1 MEYYTD
7 MFAAIKYEVGCA
19 KPALIRDVQLRGAN
33 ARESR
38 MLERHSPSRN
48 EVVRD
53 I

>member
-7 MFAAIKYEVGCA
+7 IVYRDKVRIELCET
-19 KPALIRDVQLRGAN
+19 ALIRGIQRRGAN

-38 MLERHSPSRN
+38 MLERRSSSRN